1 MPPGTYALRH
11 TLKTPE
17 TKNHGGGTTT
27 LKAATTEPAYAT
39 TAAWERVSPCQL
51 QHTRHTGKPTE
62 MEAGTRQQWPFRVY
76 RDTKGNIYSSV
87 THILGQTSDRTGL
100 EQWVARTDKFY
111 GAGAAIQERDVAA
124 KRGNLAH
131 NQAEYLLKTAQRLAR
146 STANKRNALKW
157 DTQGLA
163 RIPPPITQWALNKV
177 HPNMPEVGWS
187 ASGYA
192 RGLSGWIQS
201 NVTEIFASEFS
212 IHHPA
217 GFAGT
222 CDALVSLKGHN
233 GIMICDWK
241 TSNSNKLP
249 YMNSDH
255 QYVHQLGA
263 YSLGL
268 QNLTS
273 LKPVG
278 GAVVLARR
286 TGDPDVYFV
295 NKEELEHAERA
306 YLARVKLYNEQ
317 QAAGSVGVLL

>member
-1 MPPGTYALRH
+1 MGKSISVPANTQDTLANLRKWK
-11 TLKTPE
+11 LVQD
-17 TKNHGGGTTT
+17 NSG
-27 LKAATTEPAYAT
+27 
-39 TAAWERVSPCQL
+39 
-51 QHTRHTGKPTE
+51 
-62 MEAGTRQQWPFRVY
+62 PFRVY

-100 EQWVARTDKFY
+100 EQWITRTDKFY
-111 GAGAAIQERDVAA
+111 GAGAANQERDVAA

-157 DTQGLA
+157 DAQGLA
-163 RIPPPITQWALNKV
+163 RIPPPITQWALGKV
-177 HPNMPEVGWS
+177 YPNMPEVGWS

-306 YLARVKLYNEQ
+306 YLERVKLYNEQ
-317 QAAGSVGVLL
+317 QAAATGGVLL